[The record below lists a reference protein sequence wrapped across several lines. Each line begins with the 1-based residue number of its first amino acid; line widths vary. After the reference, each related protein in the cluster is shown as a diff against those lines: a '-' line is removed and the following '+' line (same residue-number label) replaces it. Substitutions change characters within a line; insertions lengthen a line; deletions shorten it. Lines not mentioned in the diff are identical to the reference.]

1 MNEEPGRRP
10 EGRRTRPAFL
20 PDELLEGASK
30 DSEMAGVSRAVGLRC
45 VSLGRA
51 GQMNASGRRVYPYSA
66 SVTYRNAEGQETEEV
81 FPVRTTDRA
90 AASDLAVAYVL
101 NVLKLQEFEIRIVGG

>member
-10 EGRRTRPAFL
+10 ERRRTRPTAL
-20 PDELLEGASK
+20 SEELLEEASK
-30 DSEMAGVSRAVGLRC
+30 KFEDGGSVACCRIAVAHP
-45 VSLGRA
+45 LGA
-51 GQMNASGRRVYPYSA
+51 GQMNASGRKVYPYSA
-66 SVTYRNAEGQETEEV
+66 SVTYRNPEGQEIEEA
-81 FPVRTTDRA
+81 FPVWTTDRA